1 MAVKLYEKDPSKLTA
16 TDEVRPSVNTGSDIS
31 DEEDSNLESPE
42 VKDEPFD
49 ASGQLPLPGTVSFPV
64 QGTVPGT
71 VSLARIDLAG
81 DQSGGYQKI
90 AGKRDSFREPIT
102 STRAVD
108 RNSYSSSSHEDPSTD
123 SENVRRKELLLAHF
137 YTIC

>member
-31 DEEDSNLESPE
+31 DEEDSNESPE

-123 SENVRRKELLLAHF
+123 SENVMHTEILAHF
-137 YTIC
+137 FINE